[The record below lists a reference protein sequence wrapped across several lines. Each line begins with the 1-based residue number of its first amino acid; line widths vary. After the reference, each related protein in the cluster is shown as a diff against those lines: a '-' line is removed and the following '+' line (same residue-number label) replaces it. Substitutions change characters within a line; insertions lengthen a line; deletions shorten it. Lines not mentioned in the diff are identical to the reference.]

1 MCEGPCVIRLSSVQ
15 SFTALGGCV
24 CCLLMAGALVFCT
37 DYCRSLGTVESGVPS
52 LLAPLCFKG
61 VSVAGGTSLVA

>member
-1 MCEGPCVIRLSSVQ
+1 MESHTLSSVR
-15 SFTALGGCV
+15 SFTALGRGVCV
-24 CCLLMAGALVFCT
+24 VSLMAGALLFCT
-37 DYCRSLGTVESGVPS
+37 DTVGLWGLWNQAIPS